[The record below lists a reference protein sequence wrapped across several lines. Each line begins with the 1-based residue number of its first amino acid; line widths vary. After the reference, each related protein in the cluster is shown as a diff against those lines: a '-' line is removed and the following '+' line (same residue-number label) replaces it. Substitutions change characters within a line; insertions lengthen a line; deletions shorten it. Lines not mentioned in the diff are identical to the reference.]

1 MAGEVDEVDEVVR
14 VTVVLNGLF
23 SMDEHNFVDLLFVA
37 FLLLNHRN
45 NVSTI
50 DSRFRKIDLE

>member
-1 MAGEVDEVDEVVR
+1 VDEVVR

-23 SMDEHNFVDLLFVA
+23 SMDEHNFETYVDILFVA